1 MLTIEDVPTAG
12 ARAIYGFDGLI
23 KASLEGGKAGG

>member
-1 MLTIEDVPTAG
+1 MLTIETCPTAG
-12 ARAIYGFDGLI
+12 ARAIYGLNGLI

>member
-12 ARAIYGFDGLI
+12 ARATYGSNGL
-23 KASLEGGKAGG
+23 KASLEGGKAGS